1 MITTCIY
8 SDFNGMH
15 TRSYMMHYYPT
26 VSFIGGVIFLSGIQL
41 GVVVAIGLVS
51 VFKCVEDASD

>member
-1 MITTCIY
+1 M
-8 SDFNGMH
+8 
-15 TRSYMMHYYPT
+15 RSYMMHYYPT